1 MEFFKQKR
9 EENKK
14 NYEIN
19 NLKVDED
26 AQDDGEVTKKAREGV
41 NYYKLID
48 KKTGNSFLHLAV
60 IGGYEEFV
68 RYFLEKKSNI
78 NLRNFEGNTPLH
90 LALLNKNQSQTIID
104 ILMKYNPRLDLK
116 NKKDQ
121 IPFDLFTDE
130 MKVRYGIDKLIIGKG
145 N

>member
-1 MEFFKQKR
+1 M
-9 EENKK
+9 
-14 NYEIN
+14 
-19 NLKVDED
+19 
-26 AQDDGEVTKKAREGV
+26 
-41 NYYKLID
+41 
-48 KKTGNSFLHLAV
+48 
-60 IGGYEEFV
+60 